1 MKENSPNF
9 EIKFLSSHLHQNV
22 EFFFVILKTIEF
34 FHGENKRQRYVK
46 YVAIYYILRRL
57 AIKEAE

>member
-9 EIKFLSSHLHQNV
+9 EIKFLSSHLLQNV
-22 EFFFVILKTIEF
+22 EFFYYMKTIEF